1 MSKKV
6 IIWNIHFT
14 PLRDARSALRD
25 ALERTGR
32 FSVVGSTGDGNE
44 ALRLVEETA
53 PDVLALDLIL
63 PGLDGL
69 GILRRLDAER
79 RPADS
84 PLHTAW
90 RSMVTLGYFRVEH
103 LCDGVDNL
111 HVLYGNH
118 DSLSDVLVPLNVR
131 RDANFMDDRRHAFFL
146 DTAASRSTAG

>member
-1 MSKKV
+1 MDNRIKIVLADADS
-6 IIWNIHFT
+6 
-14 PLRDARSALRD
+14 DARSALRD

-79 RPADS
+79 RQIGRA
-84 PLHTAW
+84 
-90 RSMVTLGYFRVEH
+90 
-103 LCDGVDNL
+103 
-111 HVLYGNH
+111 HV
-118 DSLSDVLVPLNVR
+118 
-131 RDANFMDDRRHAFFL
+131 
-146 DTAASRSTAG
+146 